1 MRKKNFSKWL
11 TFSFSQTNI
20 KGNKG
25 QQLNALKKW
34 NKKINRLDAIFQGLL
49 DKWLTCND
57 HNILL
62 VIFSFCVQTEL
73 WSVKLILFCCQKKK
87 KKKSWTKNPKACA
100 TRFHLIKANNLSN
113 KNLEEQGVE
122 GGEKAEKLPKIN
134 ENPEKLVE
142 CCLLVLCFPIP
153 LARGRDWLKRLW
165 TMTTHTMGSTVI
177 KERAV
182 LQYLPARSVPCCNY

>member
-1 MRKKNFSKWL
+1 MITTSYW
-11 TFSFSQTNI
+11 SFSAFVCKQNFEV
-20 KGNKG
+20 
-25 QQLNALKKW
+25 LN
-34 NKKINRLDAIFQGLL
+34 
-49 DKWLTCND
+49 
-57 HNILL
+57 
-62 VIFSFCVQTEL
+62 
-73 WSVKLILFCCQKKK
+73 LFYFVAKKK

>member
-87 KKKSWTKNPKACA
+87 KKKLNKEPKSMCNKVSSDKSKQSKQQKFRGAGC
-100 TRFHLIKANNLSN
+100 RRRRESRKA
-113 KNLEEQGVE
+113 
-122 GGEKAEKLPKIN
+122 A
-134 ENPEKLVE
+134 
-142 CCLLVLCFPIP
+142 
-153 LARGRDWLKRLW
+153 
-165 TMTTHTMGSTVI
+165 
-177 KERAV
+177 
-182 LQYLPARSVPCCNY
+182 

>member
-87 KKKSWTKNPKACA
+87 KKKA
-100 TRFHLIKANNLSN
+100 
-113 KNLEEQGVE
+113 EQRTQKHVQQGF
-122 GGEKAEKLPKIN
+122 I
-134 ENPEKLVE
+134 
-142 CCLLVLCFPIP
+142 
-153 LARGRDWLKRLW
+153 W
-165 TMTTHTMGSTVI
+165 
-177 KERAV
+177 
-182 LQYLPARSVPCCNY
+182 